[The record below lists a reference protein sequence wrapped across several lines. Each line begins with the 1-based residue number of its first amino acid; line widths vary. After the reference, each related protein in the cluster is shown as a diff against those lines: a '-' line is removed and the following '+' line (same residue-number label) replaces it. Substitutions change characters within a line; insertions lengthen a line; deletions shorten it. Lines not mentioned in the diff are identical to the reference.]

1 MDPATAA
8 AATTVVLPV
17 PVEWILGAAMAVVGS
32 LVAAVLHLNRK
43 VDKLQQQFTDAA
55 LGALTQATTALAA
68 ATERE
73 KVYDKWLRRA
83 NAHNEP
89 TDESDTKQKGVDV
102 YATTEVVR
110 KQRR

>member
-1 MDPATAA
+1 MDPAT
-8 AATTVVLPV
+8 ATTVVLPI
-17 PVEWILGAAMAVVGS
+17 PVEWILGAAAAVVGS
-32 LVAAVLHLNRK
+32 LVAAVLHLNKK
-43 VDKLQQQFTDAA
+43 VDRLQDQFTAAA

-89 TDESDTKQKGVDV
+89 TDESDAKTHGVDPA
-102 YATTEVVR
+102 YATTEVQR
-110 KQRR
+110 KRR